1 MYTLN
6 ELREAGRAVVELID
20 LEEIQGHDYIDAL
33 SHAVRFLQEPE
44 VDNSYKCFSE
54 LFEKGSV
61 LLPLYQ
67 KMKKMSA

>member
-1 MYTLN
+1 MYTLD

-54 LFEKGSV
+54 MFEEGSLLF
-61 LLPLYQ
+61 PLYQ
-67 KMKKMSA
+67 KMERMSA

>member
-1 MYTLN
+1 MYTLD
-6 ELREAGRAVVELID
+6 ELREAQLAVVELID

-33 SHAVRFLQEPE
+33 SHAVKFLQEPE

-67 KMKKMSA
+67 KMKGMSA

>member
-1 MYTLN
+1 MYTLD

-20 LEEIQGHDYIDAL
+20 LEEIQGCDYIDSL

-61 LLPLYQ
+61 LFPLYQ
-67 KMKKMSA
+67 KMKRMST